1 MSVFVEVDH
10 IDKIFRLDNG
20 GSYIALK
27 NIHLKINQGE
37 FISLIGHSGCG
48 KSTLLNMIAG
58 LDQPST
64 GGVILE
70 GRQVK
75 GPGPDR
81 MVVFQNYSLL
91 PWLTVRQNIALAVN
105 RVLRHQPKGERRGI
119 VEHHID
125 LVGLRHAAD
134 KRPGELSGGMKQRV
148 AIARGLAIRPKLL
161 LLDEPFGALD
171 ALTRGGLQEKLMQI
185 CQESNVTAIM
195 VTHDV
200 DEALLLSDRIVM
212 LTNGPESHIGR
223 ILEVPIPRPR
233 ERMEV
238 VKHPSYYGLRSEIID
253 FLNQQKRDKQRK
265 AKQSNEA
272 KKPGFADVTGFLPAG
287 TSLEKVSLDIGFL
300 PVTDCAP
307 LIVAKEKGFFQK
319 HGLENVNLV
328 REKSWPA
335 IANGISSGSL
345 DAAMMAAAMPLALT
359 IGMGKQS
366 PNPASS
372 VITAMVLSRNGNAIT
387 LSQRFYQ
394 QGVRT
399 LADFKAA
406 IAANPVR
413 EALRMQYRVS
423 TLGVT
428 NQASIHNLILRYWL
442 ASGGIDPDLDVNL
455 TVVPPQE
462 MTANLKQGNLD
473 GYCAGEP
480 WNTSAIRE
488 GLGFAIATDLDIWPG
503 HPEKVLGVRE
513 EWANKYP
520 ETHIALLKALMEAC
534 EYCDDP
540 RHRSEIALMLSQPQY
555 IGCDPAWVLPG
566 FAEPYH
572 LGTDTEPQILPRYHQ
587 FHVDRSNC
595 PGRVEGLWI
604 LTQLARWGI
613 TPFPKNWISVLERL
627 RRVDLYGEAARQLGW
642 PDTEPNRQSFQLFD
656 RMVFNPDDP
665 IGYLQRLTI
674 KRDIRIEEVFLDS
687 ETTSET
693 TKAL

>member
-48 KSTLLNMIAG
+48 KSTLLNTIAG
-58 LDQPST
+58 LDLPST

-148 AIARGLAIRPKLL
+148 AIARALAIRPKLL

-238 VKHPSYYGLRSEIID
+238 VKHPSYYRWRSEIID
-253 FLNQQKRDKQRK
+253 FLNEQKRDKQRK
-265 AKQSNEA
+265 AKQSKSIARET
-272 KKPGFADVTGFLPAG
+272 KKPSFSQQAQV
-287 TSLEKVSLDIGFL
+287 LEKVSLDIGFL

-335 IANGISSGSL
+335 IASSISSGSL

-366 PNPASS
+366 PNRLPIP

-406 IAANPVR
+406 LAANPD
-413 EALRMQYRVS
+413 RVS
-423 TLGVT
+423 TLGVP

-455 TVVPPQE
+455 TVVPPQS

-540 RHRSEIALMLSQPQY
+540 RHRLEIAQMLSQPQY
-555 IGCDPAWVLPG
+555 IGCDIALVRPG

-572 LGTDTEPQILPRYHQ
+572 LGTDAEPQILRQYHQ
-587 FHVDRSNC
+587 FHVDHSNC

-613 TPFPKNWISVLERL
+613 TPFPKNWISVVDRL

-693 TKAL
+693 TKA

>member
-20 GSYIALK
+20 GSYVALK

-75 GPGPDR
+75 DPGPDR

-91 PWLTVRQNIALAVN
+91 PWLTVRQNIGLAVN
-105 RVLRHQPKGERRGI
+105 RVLRNLPKGERRGI

-148 AIARGLAIRPKLL
+148 AIARALAIRPKLL

-185 CQESNVTAIM
+185 CQESHVTAIM

-265 AKQSNEA
+265 AKQS
-272 KKPGFADVTGFLPAG
+272 KSFAVSPK
-287 TSLEKVSLDIGFL
+287 SVSSKVLEKVSLDIGFL

-319 HGLENVNLV
+319 HGLSCVNLI
-328 REKSWPA
+328 REKSWSA
-335 IANGISSGSL
+335 IASGISSGSL

-366 PNPASS
+366 ANRLPVP

-387 LSQRFYQ
+387 LSRRLYQ
-394 QGVRT
+394 QGVLS
-399 LADFKAA
+399 LADFQAV
-406 IAANPVR
+406 IAANPD
-413 EALRMQYRVS
+413 RVS
-423 TLGVT
+423 TLGVP

-462 MTANLKQGNLD
+462 MIANLKQGNLD

-480 WNTSAIRE
+480 WNTGAIQQE
-488 GLGFAIATDLDIWPG
+488 LGFAIATSLDIWPG
-503 HPEKVLGVRE
+503 HPEQVLGVRE

-534 EYCDDP
+534 EYCDDF
-540 RHRSEIALMLSQPQY
+540 RHRSEIATMLSQPQY
-555 IGCDPAWVLPG
+555 VGCTLPWVTPG

-572 LGTDTEPQILPRYHQ
+572 LGTDAEPQFLRQYHQ
-587 FHVDRSNC
+587 FYVDHSNC
-595 PGRVEGLWI
+595 PSRAEKLWI

-613 TPFPKNWISVLERL
+613 TPFPRNWISVVERL
-627 RRVDLYGEAARQLGW
+627 CRVDLYGEAARELGW
-642 PDTEPNRQSFQLFD
+642 PDIEPNRHLFQLFD
-656 RMVFNPDDP
+656 HMVFNPDDP

-674 KRDIRIEEVFLDS
+674 KRDIRIEEVLLDAETTS

-693 TKAL
+693 TKA